1 MPLLVILDYLTPFI
15 RIHMKRWLSRYL
27 SLLTLIPVAVLL
39 IFITAD
45 IFRAYHDLDQA
56 NKTISNVRLVTITSQ
71 LVHELQKERGMSAG
85 FIGSKGSEFVSE
97 LKNQR
102 TLTDKQVNSL
112 KSFMVDIDYQ
122 QQINKTM
129 QQLFNDLGQLQTIRQ
144 QVDALSIAL
153 PKALR
158 YYTANNLLILDLNG
172 HLASELEETTSA
184 ERFLILYNIAYA
196 KEQAGIERAVLNNVF
211 ARAEFTPALMTRFI
225 ELLTKQ
231 QTYIKSAYTV
241 ASSDF
246 KEVLNRFVE
255 SKESREV
262 QRYRDIAKNNMNGFN
277 VQPNDWF
284 KAATARID
292 KLKVTEQTLLD
303 KANLYAQGNVSTRL
317 FVIVFES
324 LVLILMLAVAYA
336 VFSTI
341 RLRSLQSFEINRF
354 MKKVKLEKD
363 LTDKVEL
370 ITDDELGT
378 IAKLINITFTNIRTD
393 FISFQEN
400 AHQIGEA
407 TEQAACA
414 TQQSK
419 VNLTRLQLEISSI
432 ASATEEMSAS
442 IKSVTEHMLVASDGA
457 ETAAKETVNGEEA
470 VKISMQGISQTAVEV
485 ARVGTTIT
493 ELNSRVNDILGMV
506 DVIKSV
512 ADQTNLLALNAA
524 IEAARAGEQG
534 RGFAVVADE
543 VRTLAKRTQQS
554 TQEISD
560 VVDVLKNSSQK
571 AFASIESGNQQ
582 AKEAVT
588 NAQQISAVLAKI
600 VKSIKSVDDVTG
612 VIASS
617 TREQSLVIQSINNN
631 VAIIDGQA
639 RETVVGAEQLSASS
653 LQLSQ
658 ITLEMKARI
667 QAYKV

>member
-1 MPLLVILDYLTPFI
+1 
-15 RIHMKRWLSRYL
+15 MKRWLSRYL
-27 SLLTLIPVAVLL
+27 SLLTLIPVAALL

-102 TLTDKQVNSL
+102 TLTDEEVNNL
-112 KSFMVDIDYQ
+112 KSFMVDIDYH

-129 QQLFNDLGQLQTIRQ
+129 QQLFNDLGQLQIIRQ
-144 QVDALSIAL
+144 QVDALNITL

-211 ARAEFTPALMTRFI
+211 ASEEFTPALMTRFI

-246 KEVLNRFVE
+246 KEVLNRFDE

-292 KLKVTEQTLLD
+292 KLKITEQTLLD
-303 KANLYAQGNVSTRL
+303 EANLYAQGNVSTRL

-324 LVLILMLAVAYA
+324 LVLIFMLAVAYA
-336 VFSTI
+336 VFSTV

-354 MKKVKLEKD
+354 MKKVDLEKD

-370 ITDDELGT
+370 ITDDELGI

-407 TEQAACA
+407 TEQAVCA

-419 VNLTRLQLEISSI
+419 DNLTRLQLEISSI

-442 IKSVTEHMLVASDGA
+442 IKSVTEHMLVASAGA

-470 VKISMQGISQTAVEV
+470 VKISMQGISQTAEEV

-582 AKEAVT
+582 AKEAVA

-658 ITLEMKARI
+658 ITHDMKTRI

>member
-1 MPLLVILDYLTPFI
+1 
-15 RIHMKRWLSRYL
+15 MKRWLSRYL

-39 IFITAD
+39 IFITAN
-45 IFRAYHDLDQA
+45 IFRAYHDLEQA

-102 TLTDKQVNSL
+102 TLTDKEVNSL

-129 QQLFNDLGQLQTIRQ
+129 QQLFNDLGQLQIIRQ
-144 QVDALSIAL
+144 QVDALSITL

-158 YYTANNLLILDLNG
+158 YYTANNLLLLDLNG

-196 KEQAGIERAVLNNVF
+196 KEQAGIERAVLNSVF
-211 ARAEFTPALMTRFI
+211 ASEEFTPALMTRFI

-255 SKESREV
+255 SKESRDV
-262 QRYRDIAKNNMNGFN
+262 QGYRDIAKNNMNGFN
-277 VQPNDWF
+277 VEPNDWF

-292 KLKVTEQTLLD
+292 KLKITEQTLLD
-303 KANLYAQGNVSTRL
+303 EANLYAQGNVSNRL

-336 VFSTI
+336 VFSTV
-341 RLRSLQSFEINRF
+341 RLRALQSFEINRF
-354 MKKVKLEKD
+354 MKKVNLEKD

-370 ITDDELGT
+370 ITEDELGI

-400 AHQIGEA
+400 ADQIGEA

-414 TQQSK
+414 TEQSK
-419 VNLTRLQLEISSI
+419 VNLKRLQLEISSI

>member
-1 MPLLVILDYLTPFI
+1 
-15 RIHMKRWLSRYL
+15 MKRWLSRYL

-39 IFITAD
+39 IFITAN
-45 IFRAYHDLDQA
+45 IFRAYHDLEQA

-102 TLTDKQVNSL
+102 TLTDKEVNSL

-129 QQLFNDLGQLQTIRQ
+129 QQLFNDLGQLQIIRQ
-144 QVDALSIAL
+144 QVDALSITL

-158 YYTANNLLILDLNG
+158 YYTVNNLLLLDLNG

-196 KEQAGIERAVLNNVF
+196 KEQAGIERAVLNSVF
-211 ARAEFTPALMTRFI
+211 ASEEFTPALMTRFI

-255 SKESREV
+255 SKESRDV
-262 QRYRDIAKNNMNGFN
+262 QGYRDIAKNNMNGFN

-292 KLKVTEQTLLD
+292 KLKITEQTLLD
-303 KANLYAQGNVSTRL
+303 EANLYAQGNVSNRL

-324 LVLILMLAVAYA
+324 LVLIFILAVAYA
-336 VFSTI
+336 VFSTV

-354 MKKVKLEKD
+354 MKKVNLEKD

-370 ITDDELGT
+370 ITDDELGI

-400 AHQIGEA
+400 ADQIGEA

-414 TQQSK
+414 TEQSK
-419 VNLTRLQLEISSI
+419 VNLKRLQLEISSI

>member
-1 MPLLVILDYLTPFI
+1 
-15 RIHMKRWLSRYL
+15 MKRWLSRYL

-354 MKKVKLEKD
+354 MKKVNLEKD

>member
-1 MPLLVILDYLTPFI
+1 
-15 RIHMKRWLSRYL
+15 MKRWLSRYL

-39 IFITAD
+39 IFITAN
-45 IFRAYHDLDQA
+45 IFRAYHDLEQA

-102 TLTDKQVNSL
+102 TLTDKEVNSL

-129 QQLFNDLGQLQTIRQ
+129 QQLFNDLGQLQIIRQ
-144 QVDALSIAL
+144 QVDALSITL

-158 YYTANNLLILDLNG
+158 YYTVNNLLLLDLNG

-196 KEQAGIERAVLNNVF
+196 KEQAGIERAVLNSVF
-211 ARAEFTPALMTRFI
+211 ASEEFTPALMTRFI

-255 SKESREV
+255 SKESRDV
-262 QRYRDIAKNNMNGFN
+262 QGYRDIAKNNMNGFN

-292 KLKVTEQTLLD
+292 KLKITEQTLLD
-303 KANLYAQGNVSTRL
+303 EANLYAQGNVSNRL

-324 LVLILMLAVAYA
+324 LVLIFILAVAYA
-336 VFSTI
+336 VFSTV

-354 MKKVKLEKD
+354 MKKVNLEKD

-370 ITDDELGT
+370 ITDDELGI

-414 TQQSK
+414 TEQSK
-419 VNLTRLQLEISSI
+419 VNLKRLQLEISSI

-658 ITLEMKARI
+658 ITLEMKSRI

>member
-1 MPLLVILDYLTPFI
+1 
-15 RIHMKRWLSRYL
+15 MKRWLSRYL

-39 IFITAD
+39 IFITAN
-45 IFRAYHDLDQA
+45 IFRAYHDLEQA

-102 TLTDKQVNSL
+102 TLTDKEVNSL

-129 QQLFNDLGQLQTIRQ
+129 QQLFNDLGQLQIIRQ
-144 QVDALSIAL
+144 QVDALSITL

-158 YYTANNLLILDLNG
+158 YYTANNLLLLDLNG

-196 KEQAGIERAVLNNVF
+196 KEQAGIERAVLNSVF
-211 ARAEFTPALMTRFI
+211 ASEEFTPALMTRFI

-255 SKESREV
+255 SKESRDV
-262 QRYRDIAKNNMNGFN
+262 QGYRDIAKNNMNGFN
-277 VQPNDWF
+277 VEPNDWF

-292 KLKVTEQTLLD
+292 KLKITEQTLLD
-303 KANLYAQGNVSTRL
+303 EANLYAQGNVSNRL
-317 FVIVFES
+317 FVIVSES

-336 VFSTI
+336 VFSTV
-341 RLRSLQSFEINRF
+341 RLRALQSFEINRF
-354 MKKVKLEKD
+354 MNKVNLEKD

-370 ITDDELGT
+370 ITEDELGI

-400 AHQIGEA
+400 ADQIGEA

-414 TQQSK
+414 TEQSK
-419 VNLTRLQLEISSI
+419 VNLKRLQLEISSI

-493 ELNSRVNDILGMV
+493 ELNSRVSDILGMV

-571 AFASIESGNQQ
+571 AFSSIESGNQQ

-600 VKSIKSVDDVTG
+600 VQSIKSVDDVTG
-612 VIASS
+612 VIESS
-617 TREQSLVIQSINNN
+617 TREQSLVIQSISKN

>member
-1 MPLLVILDYLTPFI
+1 
-15 RIHMKRWLSRYL
+15 MKRWLSRYL

-39 IFITAD
+39 IFITAN
-45 IFRAYHDLDQA
+45 IFRAYHDLEQA

-102 TLTDKQVNSL
+102 TLTDKEVNSL

-129 QQLFNDLGQLQTIRQ
+129 QQLFNDLGQLQIIRQ
-144 QVDALSIAL
+144 QVDALSITL

-158 YYTANNLLILDLNG
+158 YYTVNNLLLLDLNG

-196 KEQAGIERAVLNNVF
+196 KEQAGIERAVLNSVF
-211 ARAEFTPALMTRFI
+211 ASEEFTPALMTRFI

-255 SKESREV
+255 SKESRDV
-262 QRYRDIAKNNMNGFN
+262 QGYRDIAKNNMNGFN
-277 VQPNDWF
+277 VEPNDWF

-292 KLKVTEQTLLD
+292 KLKITEQTLLD
-303 KANLYAQGNVSTRL
+303 EANLYAQGNVSNRL

-336 VFSTI
+336 VFSTV
-341 RLRSLQSFEINRF
+341 RLRALQSFEINRF
-354 MKKVKLEKD
+354 MNKVNLEKD

-370 ITDDELGT
+370 ITEDELGI

-400 AHQIGEA
+400 ADQIGEA

-414 TQQSK
+414 TEQSK
-419 VNLTRLQLEISSI
+419 VNLKRLQLEISSI

-493 ELNSRVNDILGMV
+493 ELNSRVSDILGMV

-571 AFASIESGNQQ
+571 AFSSIESGNQQ

-600 VKSIKSVDDVTG
+600 VQSIKSVDDVTG
-612 VIASS
+612 VIESS
-617 TREQSLVIQSINNN
+617 TREQSLVIQSISKN

>member
-1 MPLLVILDYLTPFI
+1 
-15 RIHMKRWLSRYL
+15 MKRWLSRHL
-27 SLLTLIPVAVLL
+27 SLLTLIPVAILL

-56 NKTISNVRLVTITSQ
+56 NKTISDVRLVTITSQ

-102 TLTDKQVNSL
+102 TLTDKEVNSL

-144 QVDALSIAL
+144 QVDTLSITL

-172 HLASELEETTSA
+172 HLASELEETKSG

-211 ARAEFTPALMTRFI
+211 ASGEFTPALMTRFI

-277 VQPNDWF
+277 VEPNDWF

-292 KLKVTEQTLLD
+292 KLKITEQTLLD
-303 KANLYAQGNVSTRL
+303 EATIYAQGKVSTRL

-341 RLRSLQSFEINRF
+341 RLRALQSFEINRF
-354 MKKVKLEKD
+354 MKKVDLEKD

-370 ITDDELGT
+370 ITEDELGK

-414 TQQSK
+414 TEQSK
-419 VNLTRLQLEISSI
+419 ANLTRLQLEISSI

-442 IKSVTEHMLVASDGA
+442 IKSVMEHMLVASDGA

-485 ARVGTTIT
+485 ARVGNTIT

-600 VKSIKSVDDVTG
+600 VQSIKSVDDVTG

-658 ITLEMKARI
+658 ITHDMKARI
-667 QAYKV
+667 QTYKV

>member
-1 MPLLVILDYLTPFI
+1 
-15 RIHMKRWLSRYL
+15 MKRWLSRYL

-39 IFITAD
+39 IFITAN
-45 IFRAYHDLDQA
+45 IFRAYHDLEQA

-102 TLTDKQVNSL
+102 TLTDKEVNSL

-129 QQLFNDLGQLQTIRQ
+129 QQLFNDLGQLQIIRQ
-144 QVDALSIAL
+144 QVDALSITL

-158 YYTANNLLILDLNG
+158 YYTVNNLLLLDLNG

-196 KEQAGIERAVLNNVF
+196 KEQAGIERAVLNSVF
-211 ARAEFTPALMTRFI
+211 ASEEFTPALMTRFI

-255 SKESREV
+255 SKESRDV
-262 QRYRDIAKNNMNGFN
+262 QGYRDIAKNNMNGFN

-292 KLKVTEQTLLD
+292 KLKITEQTLLD
-303 KANLYAQGNVSTRL
+303 EANLYAQGNVSNRL

-324 LVLILMLAVAYA
+324 LVLIFILAVAYA
-336 VFSTI
+336 VFSTV

-354 MKKVKLEKD
+354 MKKVNLEKD

-414 TQQSK
+414 TEQSK
-419 VNLTRLQLEISSI
+419 VNLKRLQLEISSI

>member
-1 MPLLVILDYLTPFI
+1 
-15 RIHMKRWLSRYL
+15 MKRWLSRYL

-39 IFITAD
+39 IFITAN
-45 IFRAYHDLDQA
+45 IFRAYHDLEQA

-102 TLTDKQVNSL
+102 TLTDKEVNSL

-129 QQLFNDLGQLQTIRQ
+129 QQLFNDLGQLQIIRQ
-144 QVDALSIAL
+144 QVDALSITL

-158 YYTANNLLILDLNG
+158 YYTVNNLLLLDLNG

-196 KEQAGIERAVLNNVF
+196 KEQAGIERAVLNSVF
-211 ARAEFTPALMTRFI
+211 ASEEFTPALMTRFI

-255 SKESREV
+255 SKESRDV
-262 QRYRDIAKNNMNGFN
+262 QGYRDIAKNNMNGFN

-292 KLKVTEQTLLD
+292 KLKITEQTLLD
-303 KANLYAQGNVSTRL
+303 EANLYAQGNVSNRL

-324 LVLILMLAVAYA
+324 LVLIFILAVAYA
-336 VFSTI
+336 VFSTV

-354 MKKVKLEKD
+354 MKKVNLEKD

-370 ITDDELGT
+370 ITDDELGI

-414 TQQSK
+414 TEQSK
-419 VNLTRLQLEISSI
+419 VNLKRLQLEISSI